1 MGLSH
6 ARARRARSRGTTR
19 EVNQMTET
27 PQAPHFE
34 ERITPDRFARK
45 TVIVTGAGSGIG
57 LATALRIAR
66 EGGRV
71 IAADVSAD
79 RLQALKD
86 GHADLDLVTVQGDV
100 SDETSVQAVVA
111 AAGER
116 IDGLAN
122 VAGIMDEFHPV
133 HEVPDAIWERVMR
146 INVDGVMRMTR
157 AVIPPMLAAGRGSIV
172 NVASEAGLRGSAAG
186 AAYTTSKH
194 AVVGLTR
201 SCSVMYALQG
211 IRTNAV
217 VPGGVKTNIVATMSS
232 AMGVARTGALMQ
244 ANMPP
249 VADAAE
255 LAAAITYLLSDDASN
270 ISGAILPSDG
280 GWSAI

>member
-1 MGLSH
+1 
-6 ARARRARSRGTTR
+6 
-19 EVNQMTET
+19 MTET
-27 PQAPHFE
+27 PQAPRFE
-34 ERITPDRFARK
+34 ERITPDRFAGK
-45 TVIVTGAGSGIG
+45 TVVVTGAGSGIG
-57 LATALRIAR
+57 LATASRIAR

-71 IAADVSAD
+71 IATDVSAE
-79 RLQALKD
+79 RLAQLKD
-86 GHADLDLVTVQGDV
+86 ALADIDLVTVQGDV
-100 SDETSVQAVVA
+100 SDEASVRAVVA

-157 AVIPPMLAAGRGSIV
+157 AVVPSMLAAGKGSIV
-172 NVASEAGLRGSAAG
+172 NVASEASLRGSAAG
-186 AAYTTSKH
+186 AAYTASKH

-201 SCSVMYALQG
+201 SCSVMYALKG

-217 VPGGVKTNIVATMSS
+217 VPGGVRTNIVATMSS
-232 AMGVARTGALMQ
+232 AMGAARTGALIQ
-244 ANMPP
+244 ATMPP
-249 VADAAE
+249 IADAAE
-255 LAAAITYLLSDDASN
+255 LAAAITYLLSDDSSN
-270 ISGAILPSDG
+270 VTGAVLPPDG

>member
-1 MGLSH
+1 
-6 ARARRARSRGTTR
+6 
-19 EVNQMTET
+19 MTET
-27 PQAPHFE
+27 PHVPRFE
-34 ERITPDRFARK
+34 ERITPDRFAGR

-71 IAADVSAD
+71 VATDVSAE
-79 RLQALKD
+79 RLQILKAD
-86 GHADLDLVTVQGDV
+86 HTDLDLVTVQGDV

-122 VAGIMDEFHPV
+122 VAGVMDEFHPV
-133 HEVPDAIWERVMR
+133 HEVPDAVWERVMR
-146 INVDGVMRMTR
+146 INVDGVMRMMR
-157 AVIPPMLAAGRGSIV
+157 AVVPAMLAAGRGSIV
-172 NVASEAGLRGSAAG
+172 NVASEASLRGSAAG
-186 AAYTTSKH
+186 VAYTASKH

-201 SCSVMYALQG
+201 SGSVMYALQG
-211 IRTNAV
+211 IRVNAV
-217 VPGGVKTNIVATMSS
+217 APGGVRTNIVAPMSS
-232 AMGVARTGALMQ
+232 AMGAARTGALMQ

-249 VADAAE
+249 IADATE

>member
-1 MGLSH
+1 
-6 ARARRARSRGTTR
+6 
-19 EVNQMTET
+19 MTET
-27 PQAPHFE
+27 PQAPTFE
-34 ERITPDRFARK
+34 ERITPDRFAGK

-57 LATALRIAR
+57 LATALRVAR

-71 IAADVSAD
+71 IATDVSAE
-79 RLQALKD
+79 RLQALRD

-111 AAGER
+111 AAGGR

-146 INVDGVMRMTR
+146 VNVDGVMRMTR
-157 AVIPPMLAAGRGSIV
+157 AVIPSMLAAGKGSVV
-172 NVASEAGLRGSAAG
+172 NVASEASLRGSAAG

-201 SCSVMYALQG
+201 SCSVMYALKG

-217 VPGGVKTNIVATMSS
+217 VPGGVRTNIVATMGS
-232 AMGVARTGALMQ
+232 AMGAARAGALTQ
-244 ANMPP
+244 ATMPP
-249 VADAAE
+249 MADAAE
-255 LAAAITYLLSDDASN
+255 LAAAITYLLSDDATN
-270 ISGAILPSDG
+270 VSGAILPSDG